1 MVDPV
6 RFGCDD
12 LDVCGCTDPASTGAV
27 ISTDSTADVVVRTT
41 VPEQASETVQSD
53 DEGLP
58 RSFYLLDA
66 DPAGVLALRLPS
78 DSGELEARVG
88 PWPDGGAGL
97 CVVDA
102 FGALPERVVCFEP
115 GAEGRLFVP
124 LESAGQPAVF
134 MDSRVARVT
143 LQSDVEPEREL
154 QLIDVPGVPGARIT
168 QGTAEVPRISTPRSP
183 STTNQAPNSS
193 LPRIARRAHSDLPP
207 IEGERWIG
215 QIVAGGLGRVSGENA
230 TPVPRQLCVVAD
242 DLAYLVGVDAGRR

>member
-1 MVDPV
+1 MRLLV
-6 RFGCDD
+6 GANQWWILCG
-12 LDVCGCTDPASTGAV
+12 LAAMILTTCGCTDPASTGAV

-168 QGTAEVPRISTPRSP
+168 QGTAEVS
-183 STTNQAPNSS
+183 A
-193 LPRIARRAHSDLPP
+193 DL
-207 IEGERWIG
+207 
-215 QIVAGGLGRVSGENA
+215 NA
-230 TPVPRQLCVVAD
+230 TVTFYDQSGSKLVAAPYRPPRP
-242 DLAYLVGVDAGRR
+242 